1 MKPQPDVANMYCF
14 VMYWLCIDKINDMDF
29 TNGFCIY
36 LSCYLSV
43 HSLDRQSLFSSL
55 FYHTFFS
62 YYHVQ

>member
-36 LSCYLSV
+36 LSILLSV
-43 HSLDRQSLFSSL
+43 RPFIGRTE
-55 FYHTFFS
+55 FI
-62 YYHVQ
+62 